1 MSKCYMCPRACG
13 ADRSAEAG
21 ACGVRENMRIA
32 RADLHFFEEP
42 VISGT
47 RGSGTVFFCGC
58 SLGCVFC
65 QNRDISRGE
74 MPGREINEREL
85 ADIMLSLEARGAHN
99 INLVTGAHFVSKIA
113 TALEMVKGKLSVPVV
128 YNSSGYE
135 LPKSLKMLDGLV
147 DIYLPDYKYFSP
159 EISDKYS
166 NAPDYSER
174 AEAALAEMFSQVG
187 KCELG
192 EDGLL
197 KRGMIV
203 RHLVLPSC
211 RADSIAVLE
220 RISEILPKN
229 DILVSIMSQYTPEFA
244 SDCEFRELHRRVT
257 RFEYDSVLDVADRL
271 GLSGFSQ
278 ARTSAS
284 GVYTPNFKED
294 NM

>member
-13 ADRSAEAG
+13 ADRAVEAG

-65 QNRDISRGE
+65 QNRDISRGGLI
-74 MPGREINEREL
+74 GREVSESEL

-113 TALEMVKGKLSVPVV
+113 TALEMVKDRLSIPIV

-135 LPKSLKMLDGLV
+135 LAKTLKMLDGLV
-147 DIYLPDYKYFSP
+147 DIYLPDYKYFSSD
-159 EISDKYS
+159 ISAKYS

-174 AEAALAEMFSQVG
+174 ADAALAEMFSQVG
-187 KCELG
+187 KCVYG

-197 KRGMIV
+197 KKGMIV

-211 RADSIAVLE
+211 RTDSIAALE
-220 RISEILPKN
+220 RIAEILPKN

-257 RFEYDSVLDVADRL
+257 QFEYDSVLAAAERL